1 MSITNRIRTAAITI
15 SAAAL
20 LVVATAPRIRIG

>member
-1 MSITNRIRTAAITI
+1 MTLRNRIRTAAITI

-20 LVVATAPRIRIG
+20 LVVTTAPRARI